1 MVVSRDETQVKLDR
15 RNAVAGRHK
24 PRQTYTMADR
34 FEECAADS
42 GERIFIHY
50 GDHHWTYGE
59 VNAIANRYARALQGL
74 GLKYGDACAMAV
86 ENRPEF
92 FFLLWALA
100 KLGVTASLINTN
112 ITGKALAHCL
122 SITSAKAA
130 IVGEECLV
138 HFHCPEVQG
147 TLPLWLLPDAEKP
160 ADPALRQTCGAD
172 VSALAEGQPDDNL
185 APSVRDGLLAEQPFV
200 HIYTSGTT
208 GLPKAVLNSHMRVLT
223 TGDVMQVTTDLGPG
237 DVCYCFL
244 PLYHGAA
251 LMSLTSTALSARA
264 ALMLRRKFSLREF
277 WSDVRK
283 YKVTFAQYVGEICR
297 YLLNQPETPADRDHT
312 LRKVMGAGLNAEVWE
327 RFATRFG
334 IEDIYEGWGATESNG
349 NIQNVDN
356 FKGSI
361 GRIPYWEK
369 TNIRLV
375 RYDVETESHPRDANG
390 HMILCQPG
398 ETGEIVAFIVN
409 HPDIGGG
416 RFEGYTSPEA
426 TEKKILRNV
435 FQDGDA
441 YFSSGDL
448 ARYDD
453 EGYFYF
459 VDRIGDTFR
468 WKSEN
473 VSTSEVADA
482 FASYPGL
489 EILTVYG
496 VKVPDHEGRAG
507 MAAVVMAPGRD
518 FDPKAFYDMA
528 AANLPGYAVPYFVR
542 VSPQADM
549 TSTFKLRRVDLQRQG
564 YDPSQFTDPLL
575 VRDDQ
580 AKTYVPYSESALAAL
595 GMKPFVA
602 S

>member
-1 MVVSRDETQVKLDR
+1 MVVSREETQAKLDQR
-15 RNAVAGRHK
+15 SAVAGRHK
-24 PRQTYTMADR
+24 PKQTYTMADR
-34 FEECAADS
+34 IEECAADS
-42 GERIFIHY
+42 PDRVFLYY
-50 GDHHWTYGE
+50 GDHRYTYVE
-59 VNAIANRYARALQGL
+59 VNAKANQYARALQKL
-74 GLKYGDACAMAV
+74 GLQCGDACAMAV

-92 FFLLWALA
+92 FFILWAMA
-100 KLGVTASLINTN
+100 KLGVTTSLINTN

-130 IVGEECLV
+130 VVGEECLM
-138 HFHCPEVQG
+138 HFDCPEVRG
-147 TLPLWLLPDAEKP
+147 SLPLWRLGDAEKP
-160 ADPALRQTCGAD
+160 AAEALLGMYVAD
-172 VSALAEGQPDDNL
+172 LNEQALAEPTGNL
-185 APSVRDGLLAEQPFV
+185 DPSVRAGLLAEMPFI

-223 TGDVMQVTTDLGPG
+223 TGDVMQVTTDTGKD
-237 DVCYCFL
+237 DVFYCFL

-251 LMSLTSTALSARA
+251 LMSLSSTALSARA
-264 ALMLRRKFSLREF
+264 ALVLRRKFSLREF
-277 WSDVRK
+277 WTDVRK
-283 YKVTFAQYVGEICR
+283 YKITFAQYVGEICR
-297 YLLNQPETPADRDHT
+297 YLLNQPESPEDRNHT
-312 LRKVMGAGLNAEVWE
+312 LRKVMGAGLSAEVWD
-327 RFATRFG
+327 RFVNRFG
-334 IEDIYEGWGATESNG
+334 VEQIYEGWGATESNG

-356 FKGSI
+356 YKGSI

-375 RYDVETESHPRDANG
+375 RYDVETESHPQDENG

-398 ETGEIVAFIVN
+398 EIGEIVAFIVN

-435 FQDGDA
+435 FVEGDS

-489 EILTVYG
+489 EILTIYG
-496 VKVPDHEGRAG
+496 VTVPDHEGRAG
-507 MAAVVMAPGRD
+507 MAAVVMAPGQD

-528 AANLPGYAVPYFVR
+528 VTNLPGYAVPYFVR

-564 YDPSQFTDPLL
+564 YDPKKISDPLW
-575 VRDDQ
+575 VRDDK
-580 AKTYVPYSESALAAL
+580 ARNYVPYSESALAAL

-602 S
+602 P